1 MSQEQIGF
9 IGVGVMGE
17 PMCRNIAQHSGCTVT
32 AFDLNEEPLSRLAAI
47 GVVRAD
53 SIAAVVESASIIFL
67 SLPGGPELSRVCESN
82 DSLLANMTTG
92 QTVVDMSTAPVKL
105 TRSLAKRFQAQGV
118 DYADAP
124 IARTRQAAE
133 AGTLSIMVGAS
144 DTVYARIEPLLNCCA
159 SDITHCGD
167 VGCGQVSKLMNNMVL
182 FQNVVAIAE
191 ALNVA
196 RGAGLADDVLF
207 DVLSKGSANSFA
219 LQNHGHKAM
228 WPDEFPERAFPTTYA
243 QKDLSYALELAKDCG
258 LDLSGAKNAGA
269 LLERSRAS
277 GFGDLYFPALARI
290 IGLQLNRPRY

>member
-1 MSQEQIGF
+1 MPQEQIGF

-17 PMCRNIAQHSGCTVT
+17 PMCRNIAEHSGCMVT
-32 AFDLNEEPLSRLAAI
+32 AFDLNPEPLSRLAAV

-67 SLPGGPELSRVCESN
+67 SLPGGPELARVCESG
-82 DSLLANMTTG
+82 DGLLTHMTPG
-92 QTVVDMSTAPVKL
+92 QIVVDTSTAPVKL
-105 TRSLAKRFQAQGV
+105 TRSLAKRFQEQGIG
-118 DYADAP
+118 YADAP

-144 DTVYARIEPLLNCCA
+144 AAAYARIEPFLKCCA

-196 RGAGLADDVLF
+196 RHAGLADDV
-207 DVLSKGSANSFA
+207 
-219 LQNHGHKAM
+219 
-228 WPDEFPERAFPTTYA
+228 ET
-243 QKDLSYALELAKDCG
+243 
-258 LDLSGAKNAGA
+258 
-269 LLERSRAS
+269 
-277 GFGDLYFPALARI
+277 
-290 IGLQLNRPRY
+290 